1 MPSDHY
7 DFFSRARNPQS
18 FSRRAAYV
26 SRQACRLFGWPWR
39 LAGRGRLHAGYL
51 SVYGKWRRQ
60 PAWRFS
66 HEQGDGADHC
76 RRHAGGR
83 RLARCSRRGSSF
95 WRQHD
100 DTTFAIARA
109 LSRSW
114 QPGDEIVLSE
124 LDHRANVDPWLTA
137 ALDRGALVRW
147 IKANPQTL
155 TLELAE
161 LAGIAHSGGWIR
173 AGIAPYNTEEEIWRL
188 IKGVQQLMR

>member
-1 MPSDHY
+1 MTITTSFPVQEIRNRFPAVQRTYHDRPVAYLDGPGGSQVVE
-7 DFFSRARNPQS
+7 DFMRAIYQYMANGGANLHGAFPTSRETEQIIADAMQAVADLLD
-18 FSRRAAYV
+18 AAAEEV
-26 SRQACRLFGWPWR
+26 AFGANMTT
-39 LAGRGRLHAGYL
+39 L
-51 SVYGKWRRQ
+51 
-60 PAWRFS
+60 
-66 HEQGDGADHC
+66 
-76 RRHAGGR
+76 
-83 RLARCSRRGSSF
+83 
-95 WRQHD
+95 
-100 DTTFAIARA
+100 TFAIARA

>member
-1 MPSDHY
+1 MTITTSFPVQEIRNRFPAVQRTYHDRSVAYLDGPGGSQVVEDSMRAIYQYMANGGANLHGA
-7 DFFSRARNPQS
+7 FPTSRETEQIIAD
-18 FSRRAAYV
+18 A
-26 SRQACRLFGWPWR
+26 RQAVADLLDAAAEEVAFGANMTT
-39 LAGRGRLHAGYL
+39 L
-51 SVYGKWRRQ
+51 
-60 PAWRFS
+60 
-66 HEQGDGADHC
+66 
-76 RRHAGGR
+76 
-83 RLARCSRRGSSF
+83 
-95 WRQHD
+95 
-100 DTTFAIARA
+100 TFAIARA